1 MEGGKV
7 ADLQGD
13 LFGEKKSVSLYKFE
27 EIVRNELELFKIHD
41 ITADQSSM
49 MQEHTKDAS
58 IKFYFFVEKPKY

>member
-1 MEGGKV
+1 MDGGGKV

-41 ITADQSSM
+41 ITVD
-49 MQEHTKDAS
+49 
-58 IKFYFFVEKPKY
+58 